1 MNFNHDDYIAQ
12 GLYPPCPRA
21 RYIPSSSPFTA
32 GDVWLPDNSGGEL
45 FIAWEQ
51 HCMATGGVWTVLL
64 WWVPESELPIQPL
77 P

>member
-1 MNFNHDDYIAQ
+1 MTYTEEQYRAQ

-32 GDVWLPDNSGGEL
+32 GDVWLPDDSGGER

-51 HCMATGGVWTVLL
+51 HCMATGGLWIVRL
-64 WWVPESELPIQPL
+64 WWVPMSELPIQPL